1 MNERKRALIHVLEY
15 HPLAMQ
21 KVAYDMKVEHD
32 QKIKFLLVTDR
43 GIPINCVWLDPHL
56 GMFAVDGQIEKG
68 FMMIK
73 DIPEGSIIVNQRV
86 E

>member
-1 MNERKRALIHVLEY
+1 
-15 HPLAMQ
+15 MQ
-21 KVAYDMKVEHD
+21 KAAYDMKVEHD

>member
-1 MNERKRALIHVLEY
+1 MNDVLEY

-21 KVAYDMKVEHD
+21 KAAQDMKVSHIN
-32 QKIKFLLVTDR
+32 QRIKFLLVTDS
-43 GIPINCVWLDPHL
+43 GIPINCVWLDPYL
-56 GMFAVDGQIEKG
+56 GMFAVDGQVEKG
-68 FMMIK
+68 FMTVK